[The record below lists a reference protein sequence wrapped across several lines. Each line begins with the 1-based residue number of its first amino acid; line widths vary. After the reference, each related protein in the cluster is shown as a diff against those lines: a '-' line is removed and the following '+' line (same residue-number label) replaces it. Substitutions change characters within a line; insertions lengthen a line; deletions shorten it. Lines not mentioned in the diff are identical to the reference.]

1 MTDKST
7 TQYVSHTHLIR
18 RPPTLKLN
26 KTALATVVA
35 VLAVLA
41 VPAAAQ
47 AEKPQNAGAQGK
59 AKAEQQRGAK
69 AQKPSKAKKAKGVGF
84 TLSGTG
90 LSGLT
95 GTTLTGPLTLDL
107 VSANKHARQALKV
120 DRAFVAGPETLAVP
134 VAEGDAFTLKLDGI
148 TDGSDEGSDVSLA
161 DVVATDTVK
170 VIGKVAR
177 TRTKSKG
184 SKPAF
189 TYGAIDIR
197 NVVITREAPEAAPA
211 S

>member
-1 MTDKST
+1 MN
-7 TQYVSHTHLIR
+7 
-18 RPPTLKLN
+18 LK
-26 KTALATVVA
+26 KTAVATA
-35 VLAVLA
+35 LAVLA

-47 AEKPQNAGAQGK
+47 AAKPENPGAQGK
-59 AKAEQQRGAK
+59 AKAEQQRSAK
-69 AQKPSKAKKAKGVGF
+69 AQNKSKAKGVGF

-107 VSANKHARQALKV
+107 VSANKHARLALSV
-120 DRAFVAGPETLAVP
+120 DKAFIAGSETFAVP
-134 VAEGDAFTLKLDGI
+134 VAEGDAFKLQLDGI
-148 TDGSDEGSDVSLA
+148 TDGSDEGTDVSLA

-170 VIGKVAR
+170 VNGKVVR

-184 SKPAF
+184 SKPVF

-197 NVVITREAPEAAPA
+197 KVVITREAPESETAPA

>member
-1 MTDKST
+1 M
-7 TQYVSHTHLIR
+7 
-18 RPPTLKLN
+18 KLN
-26 KTALATVVA
+26 KTAIATVA
-35 VLAVLA
+35 AVLA

-47 AEKPQNAGAQGK
+47 AEKPQNPGAQGK

-69 AQKPSKAKKAKGVGF
+69 AQKQSKAKKAKGVGF

-95 GTTLTGPLTLDL
+95 GTTLTGPLTLDI
-107 VSANKHARQALKV
+107 VSANKHARQALELDK
-120 DRAFVAGPETLAVP
+120 AFIAGSGAFAVP
-134 VAEGDAFTLKLDGI
+134 VAEGDAFNVKLDGI
-148 TDGSDEGSDVSLA
+148 TDGSDEGTDVSLA

-189 TYGAIDIR
+189 TFGAIDIR
-197 NVVITREAPEAAPA
+197 KVVITREAPESAPEESAPA